1 MSKRWIVFMILVA
14 VLIFL
19 FPPPSCRTESCY
31 HMKTANSD
39 IDYITFRMAGRTFCI
54 PRPVVRV

>member
-1 MSKRWIVFMILVA
+1 MDRLHDLLVA